1 MYFLDYGDSQ
11 FISKKDILEL
21 RADFLSL
28 RFQAIECFLAHIQ
41 PIDNG
46 NKLDEWDEKTV
57 GAFEQMVQVARWK
70 KMISKVVTYKE
81 RKSFAFQRQSNK
93 RESSPIPGVELFD
106 LEHQNADKSI
116 AVELVKLGFAAMTD
130 PFGDL
135 SKSTIL
141 TTTVDEDEP
150 KAPAKEDKPS
160 ATEEVTVPKANDAKK
175 APENVPEQPVSTTK
189 KTRKSPE
196 PVNGASGPKT
206 NGTSSKSSTK
216 KPKTAESNVF
226 GGQKPAKSSKKQE
239 LSEFLQNEQGG
250 TPKRKPESLD
260 WNALMDD

>member
-41 PIDNG
+41 PTDNG

-57 GAFEQMVQVARWK
+57 EAFEQMVQAARWK

-93 RESSPIPGVELFD
+93 RESSPVPGVELFD
-106 LEHQNADKSI
+106 PEQNAGSNV
-116 AVELVKLGFAAMTD
+116 AVELVKLGYAAMCD

-141 TTTVDEDEP
+141 TTTVDEEAT
-150 KAPAKEDKPS
+150 KAPVRDEKPNAKDELTAPKPS
-160 ATEEVTVPKANDAKK
+160 DAKK
-175 APENVPEQPVSTTK
+175 EPEHSSAQPVSSTN

-196 PVNGASGPKT
+196 PVNGASGPTT
-206 NGTSSKSSTK
+206 NGTKSSTK
-216 KPKTAESNVF
+216 KPKTAESNIF
-226 GGQKPAKSSKKQE
+226 AGQKRSKSSKKQE

-250 TPKRKPESLD
+250 TPKKKPESVD
-260 WNALMDD
+260 WNALMDE